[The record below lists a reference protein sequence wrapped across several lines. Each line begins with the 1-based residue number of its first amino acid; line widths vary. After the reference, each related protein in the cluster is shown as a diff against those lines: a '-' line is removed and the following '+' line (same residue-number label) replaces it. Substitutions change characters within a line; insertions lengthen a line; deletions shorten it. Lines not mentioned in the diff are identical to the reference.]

1 MASWKKNQVKAVQ
14 IQDSTKKIE
23 NLTFNDRS
31 TNSRYTIND
40 AVKIKLSNSVENN
53 PVYILIKGKYIIRGI
68 IINSDI
74 SNV

>member
-74 SNV
+74 